1 MKSPKILLLLSFL
14 CSIGLVKAQSPI
26 SGFMQNKG
34 NGSLVISQNYEYYDE
49 VYLVPK
55 KVNGV
60 PIFNNVTIRST
71 SFYGTYGIT
80 DKLNL
85 VVNLPYVS
93 AEGSASPQVLK
104 NLNFENKR
112 EGLQDVSAY
121 LKYNAF
127 SSAMADGNLNLV
139 GALGIQTPVGDY
151 KVNEGLQS
159 ILAIGNRA
167 TSINA
172 MAVAL
177 YKNNSGFFTS
187 GQVGYNVKNGEV
199 PNALV
204 SEFKVGLANNY
215 YVDAYIANQV
225 SMGGTDILAEGFQGF
240 FPSTRVNATRVGI
253 NAFVPVYGGFGL
265 SGGGSVYIDGR
276 NLGKS
281 TSIYGS
287 AIFSF

>member
-1 MKSPKILLLLSFL
+1 
-14 CSIGLVKAQSPI
+14 
-26 SGFMQNKG
+26 
-34 NGSLVISQNYEYYDE
+34 
-49 VYLVPK
+49 
-55 KVNGV
+55 
-60 PIFNNVTIRST
+60 
-71 SFYGTYGIT
+71 
-80 DKLNL
+80 
-85 VVNLPYVS
+85 
-93 AEGSASPQVLK
+93 
-104 NLNFENKR
+104 
-112 EGLQDVSAY
+112 
-121 LKYNAF
+121 
-127 SSAMADGNLNLV
+127 MADGNLNLV